1 MKITYLS
8 NTDLTGRIFNGY
20 DLHLSLNGLGH
31 SCAQIVIDKQSD
43 TDTVIPL
50 LSDNERY
57 VREKLKKLERE
68 LSIHN
73 LLYPYKDYLIENEH
87 YLKPDILHCQLIH
100 NAVLSMYDIEEL
112 FSEKKT
118 VWALHDPWIFTG
130 HCVYPLECSKWK
142 EGCKSCPRPYD
153 SAFPMKADISDQLW
167 KVKRDVLEKADCDLI
182 VSTDFMLNFVNN
194 SPFASRP
201 ERVHKIPFGIAA
213 DKLELTDKI
222 SAKHSFGIDHQD
234 LVVAFRAEGNTV
246 KGLACILEAL
256 GLLDVKARI
265 SLLTVGYAPLPP
277 EIKSKY
283 NTVELG
289 WTNDTGVM
297 GRFYSAADIFLMP
310 SLAESFGLMAIEAM
324 AYECPVIVFENTVL
338 PEITFAPLCGLAV
351 KYKSGRALKDAVEY
365 LISDPEDRIARG
377 RLGRELVFEHYR
389 YSDYVNKHLE
399 LYEAIMKR

>member
-87 YLKPDILHCQLIH
+87 YLKADILHCQLIH

-142 EGCKSCPRPYD
+142 E
-153 SAFPMKADISDQLW
+153 A
-167 KVKRDVLEKADCDLI
+167 
-182 VSTDFMLNFVNN
+182 
-194 SPFASRP
+194 
-201 ERVHKIPFGIAA
+201 
-213 DKLELTDKI
+213 
-222 SAKHSFGIDHQD
+222 
-234 LVVAFRAEGNTV
+234 
-246 KGLACILEAL
+246 
-256 GLLDVKARI
+256 VKAVPD
-265 SLLTVGYAPLPP
+265 LTTARSDESRHIG
-277 EIKSKY
+277 
-283 NTVELG
+283 
-289 WTNDTGVM
+289 
-297 GRFYSAADIFLMP
+297 SA
-310 SLAESFGLMAIEAM
+310 
-324 AYECPVIVFENTVL
+324 
-338 PEITFAPLCGLAV
+338 
-351 KYKSGRALKDAVEY
+351 
-365 LISDPEDRIARG
+365 
-377 RLGRELVFEHYR
+377 
-389 YSDYVNKHLE
+389 LE
-399 LYEAIMKR
+399 GKA